1 MEEIISAPIQ
11 GTYFL
16 KFDNIEHA
24 YSVFVANGVELVDE
38 KLPSTAT
45 IDGVQFA
52 LDVVFGTGVIHA
64 KTGNTLTITDEN
76 GVEMQIDETAP
87 VAGFHVNVSAMPDV
101 LREFMLDP
109 QPAYPKC
116 VFA

>member
-1 MEEIISAPIQ
+1 MPEEIIEAPVTQ

-16 KFDNIEHA
+16 HFDNEEHA
-24 YSVFVANGVELVDE
+24 YSVFVSNGVELVDE

-52 LDVVFGTGVIHA
+52 LDVVFGNGIVYTSTGVM
-64 KTGNTLTITDEN
+64 LTDEEGN
-76 GVEMQIDETAP
+76 EYPETAP

-109 QPAYPKC
+109 QPSYPKC